1 MEYAALGLA
10 VVALIVAFLAKST
23 ASKLAGQV
31 EDVKRDAARRVENA
45 AQETEAKLTLLRRM
59 LAQMAGGA
67 KLTPEQ
73 ILEERLY
80 HEIDTREAAQ
90 LVAAGNVRIV
100 DVRTPQETA
109 SGIIVG
115 AQLIPV
121 DQLEARMREIPKDGK
136 PTILYCAGGGRSA
149 AACEFLSQQ
158 GYENLLNLS
167 GGFGSWSGPKAKPS

>member
-10 VVALIVAFLAKST
+10 VVALIVAFLAKGT
-23 ASKLAGQV
+23 ASKLAARI
-31 EDVKRDAARRVENA
+31 EDAKSDAARRVENA
-45 AQETEAKLTLLRRM
+45 TQENEAKLALLRRM
-59 LAQMAGGA
+59 LAQMASGA
-67 KLTPEQ
+67 KLTPDQ

-80 HEIDTREAAQ
+80 REIDSREGAQ
-90 LVAAGNVRIV
+90 LVATGNVRIV

-109 SGIIVG
+109 SGIIAG
-115 AQLIPV
+115 AQLIPI

-158 GYENLLNLS
+158 GYENLMNLS
-167 GGFGSWSGPKAKPS
+167 GGFGSWSGPTAKPK